1 MNRELKVKVSQDFE
15 THLNFNIDLTGSLR
29 RISVMSSK
37 GRFGRMGCSDSCDLA
52 IWLSMVAFE
61 V

>member
-1 MNRELKVKVSQDFE
+1 MNRELKVKESQDFE
-15 THLNFNIDLTGSLR
+15 THLNFRRDLTGSLR

-37 GRFGRMGCSDSCDLA
+37 GRFGRMDWSESCDLA
-52 IWLSMVAFE
+52 NWLSVVAFE